1 MGPTSFEVV
10 SFLDSS
16 RILCEAGADLV
27 AADDKPKPVI
37 YAIKG
42 HVLSI
47 MQTEGGKRLA
57 EGSCRL
63 IGQLKIY
70 GLEKDE

>member
-16 RILCEAGADLV
+16 RILCESGADLV

-42 HVLSI
+42 QVLSI
-47 MQTEGGKRLA
+47 M
-57 EGSCRL
+57 
-63 IGQLKIY
+63 
-70 GLEKDE
+70 